1 MVKQQG
7 GKSGLGD
14 WQMLLQERLCAIL
27 HHPLQ
32 RLPHEQEEQHC
43 LLILLSG
50 PGTPCCSLAPSTALG
65 EHGADAIGGQGPR
78 PRHHQVSLGG
88 APIMLEFGVLQT
100 ILSRHMLT
108 GRHPLAEAAGSPV
121 PWWWCCGQIESH
133 SSWSPCVSEY
143 YVYGNKSHIMLNII

>member
-1 MVKQQG
+1 MVAALVKQQG

-14 WQMLLQERLCAIL
+14 WQMLLQECLCAIL

-32 RLPHEQEEQHC
+32 HLPHEQEEQHC

-65 EHGADAIGGQGPR
+65 EHGAAAIGGQGPR

-88 APIMLEFGVLQT
+88 APAPPSCSRLGSFRQPSPGTCRLVGTAGQGGGIAGAMVVVLRANIIPLFLVSMCIGVLCIWQ
-100 ILSRHMLT
+100 
-108 GRHPLAEAAGSPV
+108 
-121 PWWWCCGQIESH
+121 
-133 SSWSPCVSEY
+133 
-143 YVYGNKSHIMLNII
+143 